1 MFYFMQK
8 ATTFDSI
15 VQFAIPILTVGG
27 QITLS
32 FKYPQYALIL
42 NLIAQP
48 FWLYSTWKSYKQ
60 VGQIGIFVNTVF
72 MTLVI
77 IMGVVNYWFF

>member
-1 MFYFMQK
+1 MQK
-8 ATTFDSI
+8 GTTFDSI
-15 VQFAIPILTVGG
+15 VQFAIPILTVGA

-60 VGQIGIFVNTVF
+60 VGQIGIFVNTIF

-77 IMGVVNYWFF
+77 IMGVINYWFF